1 MPWAPAF
8 KNIPQMIENQGYKLA
23 LEKYGKLRSFT
34 KNVSQSKKQNKT
46 TNKSHLLLKIKSS
59 NDKNR
64 VRPGRVDLRNTSNN
78 LLV

>member
-8 KNIPQMIENQGYKLA
+8 KNIPQMIENQRYKLA

-64 VRPGRVDLRNTSNN
+64 VRPARVDLRNTSNN